1 MMERDGYSDEEIK
14 SILSLKNI
22 AVVGI
27 SRDASKD
34 AHIVPRYLMENGY
47 NIIPV
52 NPFADEVLGKKAY
65 KSLLDVPDTV
75 RIDVVDVF
83 RPSEQVYQVVKEAIA
98 KGVKA
103 IWLQL
108 GIYNKEAVEEAVKYD
123 IKVVYNRCMMQEHK
137 RLYIWKR

>member
-1 MMERDGYSDEEIK
+1 MERDNYSDDEIK

-27 SRDASKD
+27 SRDPNKD
-34 AHIVPRYLMENGY
+34 AHIVPRYLMESGY

-52 NPFADEVLGKKAY
+52 NPFADEILGRKVY
-65 KSLLDVPDTV
+65 KSLKDVPDDV

-83 RPSEQVYQVVKEAIA
+83 RPSDQVLPIVKEAIE
-98 KGVKA
+98 KGVQV

-108 GIYNKEAVEEAVKYD
+108 GIYNREAVEEARRHG

-137 RLYIWKR
+137 RLYVWKR

>member
-1 MMERDGYSDEEIK
+1 MERDNYSDDEIK

-27 SRDASKD
+27 SRDPNKD
-34 AHIVPRYLMENGY
+34 AHIVPRYLMESGY

-52 NPFADEVLGKKAY
+52 NPLADEILGRKVY
-65 KSLLDVPDTV
+65 KSLKDVPDDV

-83 RPSEQVYQVVKEAIA
+83 RPSDQVLPIVKEAIE

-103 IWLQL
+103 VWLQL
-108 GIYNKEAVEEAVKYD
+108 GIYNREAVEEARRHG
-123 IKVVYNRCMMQEHK
+123 IKVVYNRCMMQ
-137 RLYIWKR
+137 